1 MPPEAQ
7 PDETGMDFLSTIFKT
22 TLGALPTAAKT
33 LVPQHIQRRAA
44 ARLSDLNP
52 FRTISAN
59 HDLVRALRI
68 AWVEA
73 ASEILDAAKHGASE
87 SEDIAR
93 FEAVARHELVALRD
107 AAFDR
112 RAHPGETAIDAHL
125 HTVLQGVPEFVI
137 AEPAGLDHAITKS
150 FTQTLA
156 AVTRWDAREVPAIF
170 GQIAEAGLPIQG
182 GGPPRSFG
190 DLVFAAFAELIK
202 DPYKYPQAR
211 EAFHIAMDKLARDLA
226 EATLGAVRGLDTKVD
241 DAIGR
246 IDALTVLRDGI
257 TRYLEALPEIVTG
270 VAGIDART
278 KRIEAAQQDHSA
290 ILAQLLDI
298 AQAKGAFQRAAEQGI
313 SQEAV
318 REFLTRRVVM
328 ASTSPTTT

>member
-1 MPPEAQ
+1 
-7 PDETGMDFLSTIFKT
+7 
-22 TLGALPTAAKT
+22 
-33 LVPQHIQRRAA
+33 
-44 ARLSDLNP
+44 
-52 FRTISAN
+52 
-59 HDLVRALRI
+59 
-68 AWVEA
+68 
-73 ASEILDAAKHGASE
+73 
-87 SEDIAR
+87 
-93 FEAVARHELVALRD
+93 
-107 AAFDR
+107 
-112 RAHPGETAIDAHL
+112 
-125 HTVLQGVPEFVI
+125 
-137 AEPAGLDHAITKS
+137 
-150 FTQTLA
+150 
-156 AVTRWDAREVPAIF
+156 
-170 GQIAEAGLPIQG
+170 
-182 GGPPRSFG
+182 
-190 DLVFAAFAELIK
+190 
-202 DPYKYPQAR
+202 
-211 EAFHIAMDKLARDLA
+211 MDKLAHDLA

>member
-125 HTVLQGVPEFVI
+125 NSL
-137 AEPAGLDHAITKS
+137 
-150 FTQTLA
+150 
-156 AVTRWDAREVPAIF
+156 
-170 GQIAEAGLPIQG
+170 LPSQ
-182 GGPPRSFG
+182 
-190 DLVFAAFAELIK
+190 
-202 DPYKYPQAR
+202 
-211 EAFHIAMDKLARDLA
+211 RDL
-226 EATLGAVRGLDTKVD
+226 TTQSPK
-241 DAIGR
+241 
-246 IDALTVLRDGI
+246 ALRKPL
-257 TRYLEALPEIVTG
+257 LP
-270 VAGIDART
+270 
-278 KRIEAAQQDHSA
+278 
-290 ILAQLLDI
+290 
-298 AQAKGAFQRAAEQGI
+298 
-313 SQEAV
+313 
-318 REFLTRRVVM
+318 
-328 ASTSPTTT
+328 